1 MNSVKRY
8 WYFYF
13 LLLLKI
19 GPKWCFSL
27 FIRVVESTAQ
37 ILVFWLSKWRSIWS
51 ERSILLLFCD
61 SSREPRLRKLLLYAS
76 LYKKRHSKSNCG
88 RNHGKTTSTFENC
101 NHQFRLSHQKI
112 LSIFHQDVST
122 SSLGHFVASKSI
134 ISFHM
139 ENVHHNF
146 ELFMSNIFENWMRK
160 LVIKPSSITSNNLRY
175 VKIWNGKNVIIHVCS

>member
-27 FIRVVESTAQ
+27 FIRVVENTAQ

-51 ERSILLLFCD
+51 GRSILLLFCD

-76 LYKKRHSKSNCG
+76 LYLKKATANQTVGKIT
-88 RNHGKTTSTFENC
+88 GKTTSTFENC

-112 LSIFHQDVST
+112 LSLFHQDVST
-122 SSLGHFVASKSI
+122 SDLGNFVASKSI

-139 ENVHHNF
+139 E
-146 ELFMSNIFENWMRK
+146 K
-160 LVIKPSSITSNNLRY
+160 
-175 VKIWNGKNVIIHVCS
+175 CSP